1 MGERTVCMFP
11 VVGYQAKILEGIGDK
26 LIKQGAFKKVLF
38 LCPSVSSYN
47 ALNHHY
53 EKLLLP
59 KLVAELDAG
68 EYHSDTDVKLPA
80 YEEIRFQEELRH
92 GLATAAAREE
102 RLREA
107 ELYRI
112 LWRRLLRERTIDC
125 VLIWNGYAL
134 PQQLF
139 TDEFRKCSSNIFY
152 LENGYESHTFTVDE
166 SGINAKSGFSVLFV
180 NQNTIMLQREEDHH
194 TLPMNDNST
203 IERLIAYLTNQIS
216 VYSLSVRGIRL
227 RYEYSNSIAQK
238 VRQVLYKKI
247 DSLKMSFRL
256 QIANKDF
263 VFFPLQVVT
272 DSQLLDNSTIR
283 QDQAVW
289 LTAEA
294 IKRINE
300 TRSTPLYLVIKEH
313 PRQECRDYL
322 DRLKRSLDSNHI
334 IFLRDGDVSYLVE
347 QCKAIV
353 TINSSVGYSGLKC
366 KKPVIAFGESIYVK
380 TGLVK
385 SVKNEDQ
392 LYNILSEVLKAPAN
406 YYDRN
411 ELNRFIG
418 LYQSYCYSISDNSFR
433 RAAQYIAAR
442 LGGRP

>member
-1 MGERTVCMFP
+1 MFP
-11 VVGYQAKILEGIGDK
+11 VVGYQAKILEWIGDK

-47 ALNHHY
+47 ALNHHH

-59 KLVAELDAG
+59 KMVAELDAG
-68 EYHSDTDVKLPA
+68 EYRSDTDAKLPA

-125 VLIWNGYAL
+125 VLMWNGYAL

-139 TDEFRKCSSNIFY
+139 IDEFRNSSSNIFY
-152 LENGYESHTFTVDE
+152 LENGYEFQTFTVDE
-166 SGINAKSGFSVLFV
+166 SGINAKSGFSVFM
-180 NQNTIMLQREEDHH
+180 NQNTFMPQREEDNHA
-194 TLPMNDNST
+194 LSMNYNST
-203 IERLIAYLTNQIS
+203 TKRLIEYLTNQIS
-216 VYSLSVRGIRL
+216 VFSLSVRGIRL
-227 RYEYSNSIAQK
+227 RYEHSNSIAQK

-247 DSLKMSFRL
+247 DSLRMSFRL
-256 QIANKDF
+256 QLENKDF

-392 LYNILSEVLKAPAN
+392 LYNILSKVLKGPAN
-406 YYDRN
+406 YYDQK

-418 LYQSYCYSISDNSFR
+418 LYQSYCYSISDNSFQR
-433 RAAQYIAAR
+433 VAQYIAAR